1 MPRSIVAEGGFGP
14 TWHEQEVADQIGERQ
29 SVVLLGEPTDGKT
42 RTLYDIVHR
51 LPDHHVVVP
60 IIDQPTPEPDAF
72 KILAGRRVILMLDN
86 LTDFVDAAVDLTTFC
101 NRLGSVADYVV
112 VATCRDGPEQR
123 RVRDGFRGGL
133 RTLYER
139 IPLKLRL
146 EPLNADDKRT
156 LAESADIDWDP
167 AREALYPTPGSIIMA
182 DALSAMT
189 GRFDQL
195 AIGPR
200 TVVLAI
206 TLLDYAGIAPVT
218 RKRVAAVVCDVFGQ
232 AVNLDDGLNQL
243 ADSSFIGKPANRDP
257 ILPEPAYI
265 RPPVVNYAEHR
276 TGGPRGD
283 FDALA
288 DSLSTHSDAAG
299 LFYLSTVLDSKTE
312 HDRLR
317 IVNCLDKSL
326 AIDPNIPEALYNK
339 GAALDNLGRYE
350 EAITAYDAA
359 LALRTDPEA
368 LNNKGVALDNLG
380 RYEEAITAYDAALAL
395 RAEYPEAL
403 NNKGVALRNLGRH
416 EEAITAYDAALALR
430 TDPEALNNKG
440 VALDN
445 LGRHEE
451 AITAYD
457 AALALRA
464 EYPEALN
471 NKGVALDNLGRYEEA
486 ITAYDAALALRAEYP
501 EALNNKGAALD
512 NLGRHEE
519 AITAYDAALALR
531 TDPEALNNKGAALG
545 NLGRHEGAITAYDAA
560 LALRTDPEALYNKGV
575 ALGNLGR
582 YEEAII
588 YFDKVLELRSDMP
601 QVFCNKAVAFELLG
615 RLDDA
620 NNCFATAAELGFD
633 CGRGGDGSSAS
644 SVSTDR

>member
-1 MPRSIVAEGGFGP
+1 MAVRVGRLYPLLRTIGNAVVVVLLLGGLTNFLYEWFREGTRPELRALSTSSWILSIALILAALIVLLMTLWARANHLKLIHESKFRLAKPASQLTAGDLHFEPWCPRKHRSFDRRPFVDQYVPRSIVAEGGFGP

-112 VATCRDGPEQR
+112 VATCRDGPEHG

-206 TLLDYAGIAPVT
+206 ALLDYAGIAPVT

-339 GAALDNLGRYE
+339 G
-350 EAITAYDAA
+350 
-359 LALRTDPEA
+359 
-368 LNNKGVALDNLG
+368 VALDNLG
-380 RYEEAITAYDAALAL
+380 RYEEEITAYDAALAL

-403 NNKGVALRNLGRH
+403 NNKGVALGNLGRYEEAITANDAALALRAEYPEALYNKGVALGNLGRH

-440 VALDN
+440 VALC
-445 LGRHEE
+445 
-451 AITAYD
+451 
-457 AALALRA
+457 
-464 EYPEALN
+464 
-471 NKGVALDNLGRYEEA
+471 
-486 ITAYDAALALRAEYP
+486 
-501 EALNNKGAALD
+501 
-512 NLGRHEE
+512 
-519 AITAYDAALALR
+519 
-531 TDPEALNNKGAALG
+531 
-545 NLGRHEGAITAYDAA
+545 
-560 LALRTDPEALYNKGV
+560 
-575 ALGNLGR
+575 NLGR

-620 NNCFATAAELGFD
+620 NDCFATAAELGFD
-633 CGRGGDGSSAS
+633 CGRGDDGSSAS